1 MPSTKPPGEKSNA
14 TAELADRPWDVKLHR
29 EVAKTIAKSGG
40 EDAPAF
46 VPTIRD
52 LKNALASD
60 PKQYPKKSGKLKD
73 ARAAHVR
80 FADGVEWV
88 AVYEISETKRSV
100 RVLSLGP
107 HDRAYGDAEKR
118 I

>member
-1 MPSTKPPGEKSNA
+1 MKSNA
-14 TAELADRPWDVKLHR
+14 TAGPGDRPWDVKFHR
-29 EVAKTIAKSGG
+29 EVAKTIAKNGG
-40 EDAPAF
+40 EDSTTF

-52 LKNALASD
+52 LKNALASE

-88 AVYEISETKRSV
+88 AVYTIDEDERSI
-100 RVLSLGP
+100 RVLSFGP
-107 HDRAYGDAEKR
+107 HNRAYVDAEKR